1 MSQSMKHDSF
11 FFRQTDIDLILGFL
25 SVASANKVPAH
36 STLTVQLLFPADQF
50 FLWKTYINCSMTTNV
65 FN

>member
-1 MSQSMKHDSF
+1 MKYDSF

-25 SVASANKVPAH
+25 SVASVNKVLAH
-36 STLTVQLLFPADQF
+36 SMLTVRLLFPADQF
-50 FLWKTYINCSMTTNV
+50 FLWKTYVNCSMITNV

>member
-1 MSQSMKHDSF
+1 MKLDGF
-11 FFRQTDIDLILGFL
+11 FFRQTVTDLILGFL
-25 SVASANKVPAH
+25 SVASVNKALAH

-50 FLWKTYINCSMTTNV
+50 FLWETYVNCSMTTNV